1 MTGIVELPAAD
12 KLITVSDQGQVVV
25 SSLKSG
31 EQLQSFCALEHS
43 RYALKTLMELPER
56 KAVLA
61 TDYSGKIHIWGYE
74 PDV

>member
-1 MTGIVELPAAD
+1 
-12 KLITVSDQGQVVV
+12 V

-43 RYALKTLMELPER
+43 RYALKTLIELPER

-74 PDV
+74 PDI